1 MHHPK
6 RLVLLSDTS
15 EPPTE
20 FRLFP
25 LGEIETTK
33 GLFLLTMDDATA
45 CIERHRAYGNDLS
58 IDYGHGVFNEHEGP
72 QMAAGWIRDLELRPD
87 GLWAAGVTW
96 TERAAAMI
104 RAREQRYFS
113 PAFVADE
120 DGHVTEILNVA
131 LTLMPATH
139 NLIPLVASRRSGPV
153 PAPQTLN
160 KRTTTMDEKYV
171 SSEELKKLAAEIDKM
186 AEAEDKEKA
195 SLKALADKC
204 RSLAD
209 GGETLA
215 KLAEDAAPDSEK
227 KEAEKASD
235 DKKDDAEKTA
245 EDEEKKEEAKAASR
259 IVSAAREATG
269 EQDPSRIVGALKAL
283 GESKGSVVA
292 LTARVAELEAVQKK
306 ADESARR
313 ERIASMVKASAVPGP
328 DCKVTPAEVE
338 RLVHER
344 ETMGAVNLRAEEEA
358 AELDRHAVRADD
370 GGKPTRRRGEGLR
383 GGRRSLDGGAVE
395 ARNVVRVRQEGDLGT
410 HLHPVGAGLELRGG
424 RHRGTLQREGRAVVR
439 GALAGRQKPPEAAP
453 VSAAQVHRD
462 DDQAPRGPGLV
473 LQVDE
478 AVAALGAE
486 LPDRR
491 VEAPEVLEDV
501 RRREAQLR
509 LRRGR
514 DRARGGIHNDGVAH
528 VGELPDDRSGAGA
541 DAVDR
546 AGGGQVDDVDALD
559 LVVHRRVLVGRPS
572 SCEARGH
579 GDASVS

>member
-33 GLFLLTMDDATA
+33 GLFLLTMDDATT

-338 RLVHER
+338 PLIA
-344 ETMGAVNLRAEEEA
+344 MGLADENALKGYLA
-358 AELDRHAVRADD
+358 A
-370 GGKPTRRRGEGLR
+370 KPKIVAA
-383 GGRRSLDGGAVE
+383 S
-395 ARNVVRVRQEGDLGT
+395 
-410 HLHPVGAGLELRGG
+410 
-424 RHRGTLQREGRAVVR
+424 
-439 GALAGRQKPPEAAP
+439 AAP
-453 VSAAQVHRD
+453 TQPASNASKEALKANLTE
-462 DDQAPRGPGLV
+462 DQKAIIKNSGLT
-473 LQVDE
+473 VDE
-478 AVAALGAE
+478 YLERSAK
-486 LPDRR
+486 LP
-491 VEAPEVLEDV
+491 A
-501 RRREAQLR
+501 
-509 LRRGR
+509 
-514 DRARGGIHNDGVAH
+514 
-528 VGELPDDRSGAGA
+528 
-541 DAVDR
+541 
-546 AGGGQVDDVDALD
+546 
-559 LVVHRRVLVGRPS
+559 
-572 SCEARGH
+572 
-579 GDASVS
+579 